1 MKSGQ
6 EEIVRNSQNSRIKSV
21 LEAADRKAERP
32 IAAIHVGTATE
43 EDQVGGACTTNWRTP
58 IEAVATHND
67 ERGIAVMPVAACC
80 KL

>member
-43 EDQVGGACTTNWRTP
+43 EDQVGGAYPTN
-58 IEAVATHND
+58 
-67 ERGIAVMPVAACC
+67 
-80 KL
+80 